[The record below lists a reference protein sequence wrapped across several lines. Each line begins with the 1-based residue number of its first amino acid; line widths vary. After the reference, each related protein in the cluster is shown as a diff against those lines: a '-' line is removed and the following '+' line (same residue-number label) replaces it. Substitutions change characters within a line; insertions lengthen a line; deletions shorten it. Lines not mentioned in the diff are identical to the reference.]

1 MILSKST
8 KSLLMLTILTW
19 CTPSYSAEYLEIG
32 HRDGLVIETA
42 VNVWDFVYVVGERSP
57 YEYSYGLA
65 LGYEGNFYSSL
76 LSFSQVTGD
85 INQYKTEIQASYSDG
100 SIVLFTALSLKSKRK
115 DLGYKIGIG
124 YPLNKRVSIST
135 YISNNGFFLGFR
147 REL

>member
-1 MILSKST
+1 
-8 KSLLMLTILTW
+8 MLITLTW
-19 CTPSYSAEYLEIG
+19 SVHSYSAEYLEIG

-42 VNVWDFVYVVGERSP
+42 MNVWDFVYIVGERSP

-76 LSFSQVTGD
+76 LSFSQVAGD
-85 INQYKTEIQASYSDG
+85 IKQYKTEIQASYSDG
-100 SIVLFTALSLKSKRK
+100 SIVLFTALSLKSKRR

-124 YPLNKRVSIST
+124 YPISKRISIST
-135 YISNNGFFLGFR
+135 YVSNNGFFLGFR

>member
-1 MILSKST
+1 
-8 KSLLMLTILTW
+8 MLTILTW
-19 CTPSYSAEYLEIG
+19 SAHSYSAEYLEIG

-42 VNVWDFVYVVGERSP
+42 MNVWDFVYIVGERSP

-76 LSFSQVTGD
+76 LSFSQVAGD
-85 INQYKTEIQASYSDG
+85 IKQYKTEIQASYSDG
-100 SIVLFTALSLKSKRK
+100 SIVLFTALSLKSKRR

-124 YPLNKRVSIST
+124 YPISKRISIST
-135 YISNNGFFLGFR
+135 YVSTNGFFLGFR

>member
-1 MILSKST
+1 MLISIILAWSNASF
-8 KSLLMLTILTW
+8 
-19 CTPSYSAEYLEIG
+19 SAEYLEIG
-32 HRDGLVIETA
+32 HRDGLVIEAA

-85 INQYKTEIQASYSDG
+85 IDQYKTEIQASYSDG

>member
-1 MILSKST
+1 MNFRKSISK
-8 KSLLMLTILTW
+8 LLMLTILTW
-19 CTPSYSAEYLEIG
+19 SAHSYSAEYLEIG

-42 VNVWDFVYVVGERSP
+42 MNVWDFVYIVGERSP

-76 LSFSQVTGD
+76 LSFSQVAGD
-85 INQYKTEIQASYSDG
+85 IKQYKTEIQASYSDG
-100 SIVLFTALSLKSKRK
+100 SIVLFTALSLKSKQR

-124 YPLNKRVSIST
+124 YPISKRISIST
-135 YISNNGFFLGFR
+135 YVSTNGFFLGFR